1 MRTRLLSG
9 GTWICGKT
17 IVPSGLTG
25 PQLSFNFTVRNNKTG
40 GMIMKRKLAAFLAA
54 IVMLTA
60 IAIPASA
67 REVVYYYFTLY
78 ETNETDQT
86 GCFDWANGYLVKAT
100 SYRDAAIR
108 VDTNSGN
115 YSVRTTINA
124 NQYTRA
130 TDWAW
135 IDAGGRATPS
145 YLSGHGIQ
153 GSPYILWVRR
163 NAAESAYSTAISGS
177 WSPDEY

>member
-1 MRTRLLSG
+1 
-9 GTWICGKT
+9 
-17 IVPSGLTG
+17 
-25 PQLSFNFTVRNNKTG
+25 
-40 GMIMKRKLAAFLAA
+40 MIMKRKLAAFLAA

-78 ETNETDQT
+78 ETNETDQS
-86 GCFDWANGYLVKAT
+86 GCCDWANGYLVKAT

-145 YLSGHGIQ
+145 YLSGHGVR